1 MTINNLDGSTLG
13 DNLMRAI
20 KRKFQLKLLKMTKR
34 AWSQEHLTAIRYV
47 VSRHYFSNSFFLRN
61 HIYAWIQYF
70 VKILRSYKIL

>member
-34 AWSQEHLTAIRYV
+34 AWSQEHLAAIRYV
-47 VSRHYFSNSFFLRN
+47 VHAITLVTLSS
-61 HIYAWIQYF
+61 
-70 VKILRSYKIL
+70 

>member
-20 KRKFQLKLLKMTKR
+20 KCKFQLKLLKMTKR